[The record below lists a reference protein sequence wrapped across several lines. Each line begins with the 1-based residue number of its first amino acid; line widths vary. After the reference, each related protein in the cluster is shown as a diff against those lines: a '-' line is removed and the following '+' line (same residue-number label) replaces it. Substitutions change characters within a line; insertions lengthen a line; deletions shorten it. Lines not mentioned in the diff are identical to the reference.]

1 MAGDKR
7 CPSCNVPVEFSRMNV
22 WNTDGT
28 ISQARN
34 PDHRLFFYDSG
45 GFDRLFANVADIVGV
60 SIEGLVIDSKR
71 KATLDYLTTL
81 LSGLRGALLRT
92 FLRSKAYEMTS
103 KLGALMGYGH
113 YELRDWRR
121 GEFIK
126 VYGEN
131 VYCLPL
137 ISADLIAIFNYVE
150 GLPADLQT
158 KDYDKGKLITVK
170 RGERFDMGSPSRLD
184 YRKIPHKPGRVNLER
199 CPECDL
205 PIDLR
210 KFSWSLDDGVI
221 TDNQSGRSMAL
232 MGPNE
237 MDSIFLALEAELG
250 EEVNR
255 AIVEGQCRY
264 VREEL
269 QERETSRGGRF
280 LARQLALRGMGNLVR
295 FEMGEGRL
303 RAEVENASPY
313 LMVAGLL
320 KGIFEALAGGRS
332 DCGYRL
338 ADDGTLSV
346 EVTLGKPADVG
357 AGTVGK
363 A

>member
-1 MAGDKR
+1 M
-7 CPSCNVPVEFSRMNV
+7 
-22 WNTDGT
+22 T
-28 ISQARN
+28 
-34 PDHRLFFYDSG
+34 
-45 GFDRLFANVADIVGV
+45 AD
-60 SIEGLVIDSKR
+60 
-71 KATLDYLTTL
+71 
-81 LSGLRGALLRT
+81 
-92 FLRSKAYEMTS
+92 
-103 KLGALMGYGH
+103 LGALMGYGH
-113 YELRDWRR
+113 YELRDWRK

-131 VYCLPL
+131 IYCLPL
-137 ISADLIAIFNYVE
+137 ISADLIATFNFIE
-150 GLPADLQT
+150 GLPADLQI
-158 KDYDKGKLITVK
+158 KDYDGGKLITVK
-170 RGERFDMGSPSRLD
+170 RGERFERAGLPSLE
-184 YRKIPHKPGRVNLER
+184 YRKIPRKPGKVALER

-205 PIDLR
+205 PIDL
-210 KFSWSLDDGVI
+210 KKSSWSTEKGTIV
-221 TDNQSGRSMAL
+221 DNESGRNMVL

-237 MDSIFLALEAELG
+237 IDSIFLALEAELG

-280 LARQLALRGMGNLVR
+280 LARQLALRGMGNIVR

-320 KGIFEALAGGRS
+320 KGIFEALAGVRS
-332 DCGYRL
+332 DCDYQL

-357 AGTVGK
+357 AGAGSKDV
-363 A
+363 AQHERRR